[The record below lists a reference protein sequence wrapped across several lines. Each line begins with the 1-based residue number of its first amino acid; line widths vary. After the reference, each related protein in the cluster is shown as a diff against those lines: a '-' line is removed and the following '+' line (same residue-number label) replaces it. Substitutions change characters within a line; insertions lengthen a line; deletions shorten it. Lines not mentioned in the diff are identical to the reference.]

1 MSSEL
6 TDLKAADQAVWAGGD
21 YDQIADH
28 CWEVGAAVAGAVAI
42 EAGMKVLDVATGTGS
57 AAIRAAEKGADVVG
71 LDISP
76 EMLEGA
82 RRNAAEAGVE
92 VEWVEGDA
100 QALPFD
106 DDSFDRVLTAF
117 GTIHAT
123 DHDLAASELVR
134 VCKPGGEIVMAN
146 WCLEGFPGRML
157 AMLRKHAPAEIL
169 ATVAATE
176 WGTHGHPRRQ
186 LGGQLVLAIEP
197 AALAITAESSTAL
210 LEHYEQHFAPLV
222 AAKASLN
229 EQRYADLQR
238 ELLAWIEELDSGEGE
253 TVVAAPYV
261 LVVGHKP
268 VPDLRPNTA

>member
-1 MSSEL
+1 
-6 TDLKAADQAVWAGGD
+6 
-21 YDQIADH
+21 
-28 CWEVGAAVAGAVAI
+28 
-42 EAGMKVLDVATGTGS
+42 
-57 AAIRAAEKGADVVG
+57 
-71 LDISP
+71 
-76 EMLEGA
+76 MLEGA

-123 DHDLAASELVR
+123 DHDLAAAELVR

-146 WCLEGFPGRML
+146 WCLEGFPGRLL

-169 ATVAATE
+169 ATVAETE

-197 AALAITAESSTAL
+197 ACARPSPPRPSTAL

-229 EQRYADLQR
+229 EQRYGDLQR